1 MAIVTLLEF
10 ATDKTLTRLLV
21 KERVKQRSRN
31 RSDKKHALD
40 KECDLFEL
48 TSTRKQL
55 SRLMPPRRFW
65 VHPRK
70 RISKPKDSLEKRKNV
85 MKAVLHT
92 IARDKMLQK
101 QGFPLKPGQTLDYLD
116 EQQAFFARIRSLLA
130 SDSLEFQ
137 SPSLLPIF
145 KDFDKKDKQQV
156 ICRPLSVYSRL
167 EDKIILGLTS
177 LYLTRYFD
185 AYLHENILSYRPL
198 RSFGGEKRV
207 TDFNDGV
214 KLVLDYLRRHPSQ
227 PIYAADCDIKKFYD
241 IIPHQVVEDCFDR
254 LLDKSSLSEQGR
266 AQVMR
271 VVKAYLKSYNFYT
284 NAWHEAEQ
292 HDYVYYKV
300 RRRLH
305 DAKCRNTYRIDWP
318 QELGDPQI
326 QTRRGVPQGGALSLL
341 IANIVLND
349 VDHAVVQTA
358 DPNRL
363 FVRYCDDMIL
373 LHTDYNECERLME
386 AYTQSLTN
394 HGLIFHPFKH
404 VSDCSRR
411 DFWGIKSHCPF
422 LWGEGDGNSNRYIGF
437 LGYEIRRNGNM
448 RLRKSNI
455 KRVDEKFERMKYALR
470 RFCKK
475 HTEEEYNTY
484 RDRKVKNVL
493 ESFEIYSALDQ
504 ARFEAGKQFGHVKK
518 LADTIKRRE
527 YKEQPNQ

>member
-1 MAIVTLLEF
+1 MAFVTLLQF

-21 KERVKQRSRN
+21 KERVKQSGRN
-31 RSDKKHALD
+31 RSDKKHNLD
-40 KECDLFEL
+40 KECDITDLSF
-48 TSTRKQL
+48 RKQL

-65 VHPRK
+65 VHPKK
-70 RISKPKDSLEKRKNV
+70 RIKKPKDSLEKRKNI

-92 IARDKMLQK
+92 IARDKVLQK
-101 QGFPLKPGQTLDYLD
+101 QGQAFDYLD

-145 KDFDKKDKQQV
+145 KDFDKKDRQQV

-167 EDKIILGLTS
+167 EDKIIQALAS
-177 LYLTRYFD
+177 SYLTRYFD

-198 RSFGGEKRV
+198 RAFGGEKRV

-214 KLVLDYLRRHPSQ
+214 KLIMDFLRQHTSQ

-241 IIPHQVVEDCFDR
+241 IIPHQVVVDCFNR

-266 AQVMR
+266 VQVMR

-292 HDYVYYKV
+292 HGNVYYKV

-305 DAKCRNTYRIDWP
+305 DAKRLKKYRIDWP
-318 QELGDPQI
+318 QELGDPQEHMH
-326 QTRRGVPQGGALSLL
+326 RGVPQGGALSLL

-349 VDHAVVQTA
+349 VDQAIVKTT
-358 DPNRL
+358 DSNRL

-373 LHTDYNECERLME
+373 LHTDYNECERLMN
-386 AYTQSLTN
+386 AYAQSLTD
-394 HGLIFHPFKH
+394 HGLIYHPFSQ
-404 VSDCSRR
+404 VSECSRLE
-411 DFWGIKSHCPF
+411 FWGIKSHRPF
-422 LWGEGDGNSNRYIGF
+422 LWGEGEEKSNSNRYIGF
-437 LGYEIRRNGNM
+437 LGYEIRRNGYM

-455 KRVDEKFERMKYALR
+455 KRVEEKIDRLKYALR
-470 RFCKK
+470 RFKEK
-475 HTEEEYNTY
+475 HEEEEYAVY
-484 RDRKVKNVL
+484 RKNRLDNVL
-493 ESFEIYSALDQ
+493 EGFKVYTALDQ
-504 ARFEAGKQFGHVKK
+504 EVFKDGSQYGH
-518 LADTIKRRE
+518 IKEIIENLRE
-527 YKEQPNQ
+527 KDN